1 MPFPFAVLSIVGEI
15 TEPNQWLP
23 ALIPTLDVIIEAI
36 GGSADISTVADVLLQ
51 AAATLA
57 QKHRPAD
64 AAKISYIYTS
74 GTWVLGENRT
84 DILSDTTPTTS
95 PIPLVAWRPAQ
106 EQRTIKNEVLN
117 GIVIRPTLVY
127 GRSGSI
133 TALFFKAASEGKV
146 TWFGTP
152 GGRIATVHADD
163 LAELYVLTAEKAQ
176 ILGGQIIIGS
186 NEVSESV
193 EDFLQK
199 LVQVSGAKAP
209 HEYAEPTNRKL
220 LA

>member
-1 MPFPFAVLSIVGEI
+1 MV
-15 TEPNQWLP
+15 
-23 ALIPTLDVIIEAI
+23 PTLDVIIEAI
-36 GGSADISTVADVLLQ
+36 GGTADISTVSGVVLD
-51 AAATLA
+51 AAASLA

-84 DILSDTTPTTS
+84 DIFSDTTPTTS
-95 PIPLVAWRPAQ
+95 PISLVAWRPAL
-106 EQRTIKNEVLN
+106 EQRVIKNTILN

-133 TALFFKAASEGKV
+133 TAIFFKGASEGKV

-176 ILGGQIIIGS
+176 IIGGQIIIGS
-186 NEVSESV
+186 NETSEST

-209 HEYAEPTNRKL
+209 PEYVEPTNRKL
-220 LA
+220 FVY